1 MIKLDV
7 SKKPGLFKTKNPYP
21 GNLIMSIPSKIKA
34 PIELE
39 MKRFESYFKTQLNS
53 SIPLLTIITNYVLRR
68 KGKQMRPMLVF
79 LSAKLNGE
87 ISEASYTAASLIELL
102 HTATLIHDD
111 VVDETYQRRGFFSI
125 NALWRSKIAVLVG
138 DYFLSIG
145 LINALKTKQIGVL
158 EVVSDAVREMS
169 EGELLQIEK
178 SRRLNITENVYYDVI
193 RKKTATLIAACTKA
207 GAYSVGADDEH
218 LQKMHLFGEYLGMA
232 FQIRDDLLDY
242 EKTNFAGKPTG
253 NDLKE
258 KKITLPL
265 IYVLNHM
272 SPSERRSILRTIQ
285 RHHKKERKI
294 APIMHMVK
302 ERGGIVYAR
311 QKMGE
316 YRDKAL
322 EILDSYP
329 EGETR
334 EALRELVFFTINRNS

>member
-1 MIKLDV
+1 
-7 SKKPGLFKTKNPYP
+7 
-21 GNLIMSIPSKIKA
+21 MSIPTKIKA
-34 PIELE
+34 PIEQE
-39 MKRFESYFKTQLNS
+39 MKGFESYFKTQLNS
-53 SIPLLTIITNYVLRR
+53 KIPLLTIITNYLLRR

-79 LSAKLNGE
+79 LSARLNGE
-87 ISEASYTAASLIELL
+87 ITQSTYTAAGLIELL

-138 DYFLSIG
+138 DYFLSVG
-145 LINALKTKQIGVL
+145 LLSALKSKQIGVL

-178 SRRLNITENVYYDVI
+178 SRRLNITEEIYYDVI

-207 GAYSVGADDEH
+207 GAYSVNADEEH
-218 LQKMHLFGEYLGMA
+218 LNKMQLFGEYLGMA

-242 EKTNFAGKPTG
+242 EKTNLAGKPTG

-265 IYVLNHM
+265 IHILNQM
-272 SPSERRSILRTIQ
+272 TPTDRRSVLRTIQ

-294 APIMHMVK
+294 APIMQMVK
-302 ERGGIVYAR
+302 DRGGIVYAR
-311 QKMGE
+311 EKMAE

-322 EILDSYP
+322 AVLDTYP
-329 EGETR
+329 ESETR
-334 EALRELVFFTINRNS
+334 EALRELVFFTINRKS